1 MIPTLKASMLAL
13 VIGNLVLNNLSALAM
28 GSVSIVFLGSFIVV
42 SVKNDNEGMM
52 KWIFYNSNQVSEK

>member
-1 MIPTLKASMLAL
+1 MLAL

-28 GSVSIVFLGSFIVV
+28 GSVSIVFLGSFLVV
-42 SVKNDNEGMM
+42 SVKNDNEEIM

>member
-1 MIPTLKASMLAL
+1 MILTLRDSVLAL
-13 VIGNLVLNNLSALAM
+13 VIGNLVLNNLSALVM
-28 GSVSIVFLGSFIVV
+28 GSVSIVFLGSFLVV

>member
-1 MIPTLKASMLAL
+1 VFAL

-28 GSVSIVFLGSFIVV
+28 GSVSIVFLGSFLVV
-42 SVKNDNEGMM
+42 SVKNDNKGMM

>member
-1 MIPTLKASMLAL
+1 MLAL

-28 GSVSIVFLGSFIVV
+28 GLFSIVFLGSFLVV
-42 SVKNDNEGMM
+42 SVKNDNKGMM

>member
-1 MIPTLKASMLAL
+1 MISTLRDSMLAL
-13 VIGNLVLNNLSALAM
+13 VIGNLVLNNFSALAM
-28 GSVSIVFLGSFIVV
+28 GSVSIVFLGSFLVV